1 MHCTKKTPTKRTTPE
16 TATYVAVFAFSDN
29 LHQRCNKACPFAF
42 STKSEYKRRF
52 FVVPAYVLQ
61 GKVFYTVVLPLFD
74 LATISRLQQKTV
86 GIKLVNVLL
95 HVSVGHCTS
104 TRHRQSTLSQ
114 FNNFTFC
121 AKKSCPRGQDFCI
134 RC

>member
-16 TATYVAVFAFSDN
+16 TATFVAVFAFSDN

-86 GIKLVNVLL
+86 GI
-95 HVSVGHCTS
+95 G
-104 TRHRQSTLSQ
+104 
-114 FNNFTFC
+114 FNNAFTSRQRWAWQKHTARTKPFT
-121 AKKSCPRGQDFCI
+121 AFILRTSCKVKCFPRLFSFV
-134 RC
+134 

>member
-1 MHCTKKTPTKRTTPE
+1 MKALHCTKKTPTKRTTPE

-61 GKVFYTVVLPLFD
+61 GKVFFTVVLPLFD
-74 LATISRLQQKTV
+74 LATISRLQQNTV
-86 GIKLVNVLL
+86 SIKLVNVLL
-95 HVSVGHCTS
+95 HVSVGHCKN
-104 TRHRQSTLSQ
+104 TRHEQNTAFILRT
-114 FNNFTFC
+114 
-121 AKKSCPRGQDFCI
+121 SCKVKCFARLFSFV
-134 RC
+134 